1 MASNLC
7 KVTSSHFKRF
17 TNFECFFF
25 FNCDI
30 QVNIQGRRPKEEA
43 QKVFVFIVLNCGLNC
58 KLGILWE
65 FLELSVSTRDVSE
78 FAFNCD
84 E

>member
-1 MASNLC
+1 M
-7 KVTSSHFKRF
+7 VTSFQFKRF
-17 TNFECFFF
+17 TNFEYFFLLLFF

-30 QVNIQGRRPKEEA
+30 QVNIQGRRSKEEA

-58 KLGILWE
+58 KLGVFWE
-65 FLELSVSTRDVSE
+65 FLELSLSTRDVSE
-78 FAFNCD
+78 FTFNCD